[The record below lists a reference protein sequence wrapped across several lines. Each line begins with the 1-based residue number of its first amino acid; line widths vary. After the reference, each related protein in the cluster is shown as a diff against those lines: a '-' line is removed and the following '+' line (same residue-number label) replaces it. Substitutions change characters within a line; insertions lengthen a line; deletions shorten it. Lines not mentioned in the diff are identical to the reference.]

1 VKPMV
6 EGRRR
11 TLLDATLA
19 RVAPA
24 DRVAGRGAQEALD
37 RKTKPPG
44 SLGELERLAGRVAG
58 IRGTPAPGRLEPA
71 LILAAGD
78 HGVAAEGVSAY
89 PQEVTSRMLEVF
101 ASGRAAVS
109 VLARAAGARLVVVDA
124 GVLEP
129 VSHPKIRALRVG
141 AGTANLA
148 VGPAMTAGQALEAV
162 SAGIRLADELAADGI
177 GLVALGEMGIAN
189 TTSASALSAA
199 LLPAAPEAV
208 CGRGTGLD
216 DEGLARKIAVVRRAL
231 AVNERDPGEPLGV
244 LASLG
249 GFEIGVLVGVTLGA
263 AAQRL
268 PVVLDGFITAAA
280 ALVAARM
287 APAAV
292 DAMIASHLSPEPG
305 HALILRT
312 LGLSPLLD
320 LGLRLGEGSG
330 AALVLPVIA
339 AALALLA
346 DMATLEEAGIR
357 GAGL

>member
-1 VKPMV
+1 MKGAV
-6 EGRRR
+6 EDERR

-24 DRVAGRGAQEALD
+24 DAAACQAAQEALD
-37 RKTKPPG
+37 GKTKPPG
-44 SLGELERLAGRVAG
+44 SLGEIERLAGRVAG
-58 IRGTPAPGRLEPA
+58 IRGTPAPGRLESA
-71 LILAAGD
+71 LVLAAGD
-78 HGVAAEGVSAY
+78 HGVAAERVSAY
-89 PQEVTSRMLEVF
+89 PQEVTRRMLEVF

-109 VLARAAGARLVVVDA
+109 VLARAADARLLVVDA

-129 VSHPKIRALRVG
+129 VSHPQIRALRIG
-141 AGTANLA
+141 AGTANITY
-148 VGPAMTAGQALEAV
+148 GPAMTAEQALEAV
-162 SAGIRLADELAADGI
+162 TGGIGLADELAADGV
-177 GLVALGEMGIAN
+177 GLVAVGEMGIAN

-231 AVNERDPGEPLGV
+231 AVNEPDPGDPLAV
-244 LASLG
+244 LSSLG

-263 AAQRL
+263 AARRL

-287 APAAV
+287 APSAV
-292 DAMIASHLSPEPG
+292 DTMIASHLSPEPG

-330 AALVLPVIA
+330 AALALPVIG

-346 DMATLEEAGIR
+346 DMASLEEAGIR
-357 GAGL
+357 GAGP